1 MLKSDSKCH
10 MNTLKGL
17 GKILAERISGEA
29 SEKPKSKS
37 KPKPRKVKTKSREE
51 VIEIDENSAEPI
63 LPAHRLIGGIQVF
76 GDDLNQLTNYLGSL
90 RETDSY
96 LGSPIVESAIHLVI
110 QEKPP

>member
-29 SEKPKSKS
+29 PESKS
-37 KPKPRKVKTKSREE
+37 KPKPRKVNKTKPREE
-51 VIEIDENSAEPI
+51 IIEIDENSAEPI